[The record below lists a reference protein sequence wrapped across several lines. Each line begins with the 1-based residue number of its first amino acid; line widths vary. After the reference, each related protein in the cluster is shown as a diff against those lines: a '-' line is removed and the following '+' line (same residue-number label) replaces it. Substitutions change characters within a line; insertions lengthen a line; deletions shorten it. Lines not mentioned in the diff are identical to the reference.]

1 MNSLS
6 FFLFQLSEQDV
17 NAAAAMLSSYCIGG
31 VDTKEFFDFFDLP
44 DTFRSWFLVSE
55 LHIYMICNRL
65 LVGQTYDGN
74 RIKIAVV
81 KSLWEDC
88 LERVKLL
95 ADIPGK
101 KKREYM
107 MDVEYESLFIREL
120 MKMASLASQFQSYNK
135 IRQISMH
142 FNNVI
147 NR

>member
-1 MNSLS
+1 M
-6 FFLFQLSEQDV
+6 FQLSEQDV

-107 MDVEYESLFIREL
+107 MDLNFEFQVNLVYDNSSL
-120 MKMASLASQFQSYNK
+120 
-135 IRQISMH
+135 
-142 FNNVI
+142 
-147 NR
+147 

>member
-1 MNSLS
+1 M
-6 FFLFQLSEQDV
+6 FQLSEQDV

-31 VDTKEFFDFFDLP
+31 VDTKEFFDYFDLP

-101 KKREYM
+101 KKRAYM
-107 MDVEYESLFIREL
+107 MDLNFE
-120 MKMASLASQFQSYNK
+120 FQVNLIYNNSYLLVK
-135 IRQISMH
+135 VSHYQICEFLIWRFH
-142 FNNVI
+142 F
-147 NR
+147 